1 MDYHNA
7 FYTVI
12 TFGFQHNLT
21 KHVWYCHI
29 IRHTYLLFVSSF
41 WHRALKTLGIYG
53 MIRMSLY
60 ANEIA
65 GVWSLLD
72 SLRMGTGHQKGLG
85 MVSDL
90 ELSAQSLAPREGEGM
105 EI

>member
-1 MDYHNA
+1 MIKAKQPNEQQKQGVPPDVRHCE
-7 FYTVI
+7 
-12 TFGFQHNLT
+12 GFNTTSVKFLT
-21 KHVWYCHI
+21 NE
-29 IRHTYLLFVSSF
+29 
-41 WHRALKTLGIYG
+41 
-53 MIRMSLY
+53 IRMSLY

>member
-1 MDYHNA
+1 
-7 FYTVI
+7 
-12 TFGFQHNLT
+12 
-21 KHVWYCHI
+21 
-29 IRHTYLLFVSSF
+29 
-41 WHRALKTLGIYG
+41 